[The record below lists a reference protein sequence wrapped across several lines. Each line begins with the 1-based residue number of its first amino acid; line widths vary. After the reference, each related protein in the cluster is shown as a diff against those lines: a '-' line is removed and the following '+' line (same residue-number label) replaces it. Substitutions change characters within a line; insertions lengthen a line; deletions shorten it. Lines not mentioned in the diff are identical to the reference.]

1 MKISSFQILSKDLG
15 YILSNDDLIA
25 QAEKVG
31 RLLYGLIT
39 STESR
44 Q

>member
-1 MKISSFQILSKDLG
+1 MSSLSKDLG

-31 RLLYGLIT
+31 CLLYGLII
-39 STESR
+39 STENR